1 MDQNDATRMET
12 RKQRAIELVEQH
24 AGDLGVVLAEVVWD
38 TRSRDNRWSFRVA
51 WQGGFRVIPID
62 EDLLIDEDTG
72 SAFEGLIRS
81 WFDEQV
87 ALLCPEL
94 DDDADLGRRR
104 KEIDS

>member
-1 MDQNDATRMET
+1 MDQEDAARMATR
-12 RKQRAIELVEQH
+12 KKHAIELVEKR
-24 AGDLGVVLAEVVWD
+24 ASELRVALAEVVWD
-38 TRSRDNRWSFRVA
+38 TRSRDDRWSFRVA

-72 SAFEGLIRS
+72 AAFEGLIRS

-94 DDDADLGRRR
+94 DDDADLGQRR
-104 KEIDS
+104 KEVDR